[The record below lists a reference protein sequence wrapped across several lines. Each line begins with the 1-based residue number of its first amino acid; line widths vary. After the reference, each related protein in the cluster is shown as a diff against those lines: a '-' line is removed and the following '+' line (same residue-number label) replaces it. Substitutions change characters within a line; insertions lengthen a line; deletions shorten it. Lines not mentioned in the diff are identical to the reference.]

1 MVIRMKE
8 LSTLIPEL
16 RQIALDSGAND
27 LRLIATDT
35 IKTRLIIIFW
45 NGIGKPPIKKGAV
58 ARPSSSQNGT

>member
-16 RQIALDSGAND
+16 RQIALDRGAND

-35 IKTRLIIIFW
+35 IKTAACVRL
-45 NGIGKPPIKKGAV
+45 KCKY
-58 ARPSSSQNGT
+58 